1 MAFGETTVGG
11 AALVKADGRIDMSNA
26 DAFKDSLISAV
37 STAKSAVIVDMAGV
51 DYISSA
57 GLRSLM
63 IAFRS
68 AKAAG
73 KAFGVAA
80 LTPLVL
86 EIFTISRFNLVF
98 PLYGGVR
105 EALYA
110 VGAPSS
116 PNTGGGGLA

>member
-1 MAFGETTVGG
+1 MSFSDTDLGG
-11 AALVKADGRIDMSNA
+11 AIVVRSDGRVDLSNA
-26 DAFKDSLISAV
+26 DAFTATLVAAV
-37 STAKSAVIVDMAGV
+37 GAARAAVIVDMAGV

-63 IAFRS
+63 IAMRS

-73 KAFGVAA
+73 KAFAVAA

-98 PLYGGVR
+98 SIHASVR
-105 EALYA
+105 DALA
-110 VGAPSS
+110 VVAPDALGQFDR
-116 PNTGGGGLA
+116 T